1 MVQIRIDWNAGFHGT
16 FNVESYA
23 TGCNGIEN
31 PVPGVHTLR
40 IYENTDAPLD
50 ISYDPLT
57 LPDCPPQAGDTTQFN
72 SSDFVTWSWS
82 NETAGNLDSVTG
94 LVSWAEG
101 WSGTVVITA
110 TSFGCGGGSLSR
122 TIVIPSSPT
131 LSRTSG
137 LFTTNQSV
145 CVGST
150 ITPIR
155 YEIVGAATGA
165 DVTGIDD
172 LNLFEQLTS
181 ENQVDRFTISD
192 DFSDDGDSYTLTI
205 DQVPYTVTIGENN
218 QILIPASDGDVDTFA
233 EVAQLFVAKINNASL
248 GITAV
253 DEGGGVFTLTSN
265 GFDYTVGTSLN
276 DVAGNEPLVTFTR
289 TVVADGGTFI
299 EISGTVSSNLAIT
312 TPTTYQYTIRT
323 TGGNCQP
330 FEAQGFIAV
339 SPNSIMTIQPGMDVD
354 QIICN
359 NSVGSLTPI
368 VYDLTGASTVNVDWT
383 PSRPTGINHSHVI
396 QNQISTIAIGG
407 VDADVAA
414 NDGQDYSITINSTT
428 VTYTVNTAAPQND
441 NEVVDILNGLRT
453 LIINANLQVDP
464 VVIGGNSLRITSRN
478 GLPFT
483 LSSTSPGINA
493 LIFNAPVQA
502 QSATNSVTIFGDPT
516 IAGLAADT
524 VFGFTITTAN
534 NAFGCND
541 PASQVSATGSITIA
555 VEPSIALTS
564 GSANLTI
571 CRSETISSTQGGVDI
586 EWDISGFALGASVSP
601 TQLPNG
607 IDASYTEIPQIT
619 EITFNG
625 NEANLDDNDI
635 YRITVNGIQNDVRVD
650 VGGGINTFETILQSF
665 EASIDSNVP
674 QVDASYAANT
684 LTIQSNTGDAVTIL
698 VNFVNVVD
706 AGDPNF
712 NAPNV
717 IQANRK
723 FLRIFGT
730 ANDAEGI
737 YNYTVSTFGGNCDP
751 TTANG
756 TIRVVGVPTIAVAA
770 GSNAFPN
777 TVCNLSPMTDINF
790 DVSTFATY
798 TVTWTGASGQP
809 GWNITC
815 KDNKFNNFF
824 NI

>member
-1 MVQIRIDWNAGFHGT
+1 MLRFKYKLQQIQLQ
-16 FNVESYA
+16 Y
-23 TGCNGIEN
+23 
-31 PVPGVHTLR
+31 
-40 IYENTDAPLD
+40 
-50 ISYDPLT
+50 
-57 LPDCPPQAGDTTQFN
+57 
-72 SSDFVTWSWS
+72 
-82 NETAGNLDSVTG
+82 
-94 LVSWAEG
+94 LV
-101 WSGTVVITA
+101 
-110 TSFGCGGGSLSR
+110 
-122 TIVIPSSPT
+122 
-131 LSRTSG
+131 
-137 LFTTNQSV
+137 
-145 CVGST
+145 
-150 ITPIR
+150 
-155 YEIVGAATGA
+155 
-165 DVTGIDD
+165 
-172 LNLFEQLTS
+172 
-181 ENQVDRFTISD
+181 
-192 DFSDDGDSYTLTI
+192 
-205 DQVPYTVTIGENN
+205 
-218 QILIPASDGDVDTFA
+218 IL
-233 EVAQLFVAKINNASL
+233 LL
-248 GITAV
+248 
-253 DEGGGVFTLTSN
+253 L
-265 GFDYTVGTSLN
+265 
-276 DVAGNEPLVTFTR
+276 
-289 TVVADGGTFI
+289 
-299 EISGTVSSNLAIT
+299 
-312 TPTTYQYTIRT
+312 
-323 TGGNCQP
+323 
-330 FEAQGFIAV
+330 
-339 SPNSIMTIQPGMDVD
+339 
-354 QIICN
+354 
-359 NSVGSLTPI
+359 
-368 VYDLTGASTVNVDWT
+368 
-383 PSRPTGINHSHVI
+383 
-396 QNQISTIAIGG
+396 
-407 VDADVAA
+407 
-414 NDGQDYSITINSTT
+414 
-428 VTYTVNTAAPQND
+428 
-441 NEVVDILNGLRT
+441 
-453 LIINANLQVDP
+453 
-464 VVIGGNSLRITSRN
+464 
-478 GLPFT
+478 
-483 LSSTSPGINA
+483 
-493 LIFNAPVQA
+493 
-502 QSATNSVTIFGDPT
+502 
-516 IAGLAADT
+516 GLAADT
-524 VFGFTITTAN
+524 VFGFTITTVN

-541 PASQVSATGSITIA
+541 PSSQVSATGSITIA

-564 GSANLTI
+564 GSANLTM

-635 YRITVNGIQNDVRVD
+635 YRITVNGIQNDVTVD
-650 VGGGINTFETILQSF
+650 VGGGVNTFETILQSF
-665 EASIDSNVP
+665 EALIDSNVP